1 MCLHQPIRVIRG
13 SCPCNSHESMKTKR
27 LSPSSLGF
35 VFLQDLWLP
44 HQTRRQCLD
53 TSIRPTRLSMK
64 KGRVRVGRLFS
75 LGVACLE
82 SKCFSRRSSIWKHH
96 TSLNSSWFRLA
107 WCSVPFHLKSTKGSA
122 LVSVFG
128 LDVFQGFACP
138 SCLRAALAAQVA
150 SRPKTSTGDRHHQW
164 TR

>member
-1 MCLHQPIRVIRG
+1 MWLPICAYTSPFVSYVVHALLPSNVIATAM
-13 SCPCNSHESMKTKR
+13 NKDMKAKR
-27 LSPSSLGF
+27 LTPSSLGF

-53 TSIRPTRLSMK
+53 TSIRPTRL
-64 KGRVRVGRLFS
+64 
-75 LGVACLE
+75 
-82 SKCFSRRSSIWKHH
+82 CFSRRSSIWKHH

-128 LDVFQGFACP
+128 LDVFQGFACL